1 MGGGLMQLVAYGAQ
15 DIYLT
20 GNPQITFFKIV
31 YRRHTNFAI
40 ESIEQTL
47 TGLVNFGKKTTCT
60 ISRNGDL
67 IQRIIF
73 QVTLPAL
80 NQSQGGATWH
90 GYVNSI
96 GHALLNNVTISIGG
110 QKIDKHYGEWLE
122 IWNELTIN
130 EEHRNGFNE
139 SIGKYESDVS
149 LETNAIAAKTYYIP
163 LQFWFCRNPG
173 LALPLIALQYHEVVL
188 DLDIR
193 SLNQLTRSN
202 VSITQPQDSV
212 GSVAA
217 ITDASLWI
225 DYIYLDTDER
235 RRFAQVSHEY
245 LIEQVQF
252 NDSESIDTGRT
263 THKINLDFNHPVKEL
278 IWTINLDS
286 NSQASTN
293 NGNQIFNFSST
304 SGSEAFNTGKIS
316 FNGYDRMKERKAAYY
331 RMVQPLHHHTR
342 VPRKYIYVYSFGLKP
357 EDHQPSGT
365 CNFSRIDTATLHL
378 DTTGVGSATGKIHVY
393 GINYNVLRVMSGM
406 AGVAF
411 SN

>member
-1 MGGGLMQLVAYGAQ
+1 MGGGLIQLVAYGAQ

-20 GNPQITFFKIV
+20 GNPQITFFKVV

-73 QVTLPAL
+73 QVTLPSL
-80 NQSQGGATWH
+80 NQSQGGATWQ

-96 GHALLNNVTISIGG
+96 GHALLKSVTVSIGG
-110 QKIDKHYGEWLE
+110 QQIDKHYGEWLE
-122 IWNELTIN
+122 IWNELTIS

-149 LETNAIAAKTYYIP
+149 LETNATESRTYYVP
-163 LQFWFCRNPG
+163 LQFWFCKNPG

-193 SLNQLTRSN
+193 ALNKLTRSDVN
-202 VSITQPQDSV
+202 ITQPQTSF
-212 GSVAA
+212 GSIAS

-245 LIEQVQF
+245 LIEQVQS

-263 THKINLDFNHPVKEL
+263 THKVALDFNHPVKEL
-278 IWTINLDS
+278 VWTINLDS
-286 NSQASTN
+286 NSQSSSK
-293 NGNQIFNFSST
+293 NGNQIFNFSSI
-304 SGSEAFNTGKIS
+304 SGNEAFNTGKIS

-365 CNFSRIDTATLHL
+365 CNFSRIDTAILHL
-378 DTTGVGSATGKIHVY
+378 DTTGIGSATGKINVY
-393 GINYNVLRVMSGM
+393 GVNYNVLRVMSGM

>member
-80 NQSQGGATWH
+80 NQSQSGAAWH

-96 GHALLNNVTISIGG
+96 GHALLNSVTISIGG

-130 EEHRNGFNE
+130 EEHKNGFNE

-149 LETNAIAAKTYYIP
+149 LETNATASKTYYVP

-193 SLNQLTRSN
+193 SLNQLTRAN
-202 VSITQPQDSV
+202 VSITNPQDSS
-212 GSVAA
+212 GNTAS

-245 LIEQVQF
+245 LIEQVQC
-252 NDSESIDTGRT
+252 NDSESINTGRT
-263 THKINLDFNHPVKEL
+263 THKFALDFNHPVKEL
-278 IWTINLDS
+278 VWTINLDS
-286 NSQASTN
+286 KSQASTN

-304 SGSEAFNTGKIS
+304 TGSEAFNTGKLS
-316 FNGYDRMKERKAAYY
+316 FNGYDRMKERKASYY

-342 VPRKYIYVYSFGLKP
+342 VPRKHIYVYSFGLKP

-378 DTTGVGSATGKIHVY
+378 DTSGVGSATGKLRVY
-393 GINYNVLRVMSGM
+393 GVNYNVLRVMSGM
-406 AGVAF
+406 AGVAY

>member
-110 QKIDKHYGEWLE
+110 QKSDKHYGEWLE